1 MQRRASNDIG
11 VSRGARERVRE
22 SNRTALAAL
31 KQQCVHLDCFDLLGL
46 AVVER
51 GISHRGLETAHD
63 ALAVGLSDPRGRNGL
78 SYQVDANRVGRSM
91 CDAT

>member
-11 VSRGARERVRE
+11 ASRGGRERVRE
-22 SNRTALAAL
+22 SNSLAAL
-31 KQQCVHLDCFDLLGL
+31 KHQCVHLDCFDLLGL

-51 GISHRGLETAHD
+51 CISHRGLETAHD
-63 ALAVGLSDPRGRNGL
+63 ALAVGLSDPRGRSGL
-78 SYQVDANRVGRSM
+78 FCLIDANRVERSM